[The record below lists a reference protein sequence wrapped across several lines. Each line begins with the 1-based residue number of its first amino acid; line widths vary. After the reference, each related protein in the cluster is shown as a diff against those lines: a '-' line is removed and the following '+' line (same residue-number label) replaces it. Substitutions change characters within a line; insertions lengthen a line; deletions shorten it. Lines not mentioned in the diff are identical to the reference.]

1 MKLISC
7 NQKMRD
13 PEMILC
19 PGVPEDSA
27 GSKTSVK

>member
-19 PGVPEDSA
+19 PGVPEDST
-27 GSKTSVK
+27 GFKN